1 MYKKVFSNVAGA
13 AADLA
18 ALGTRTTQWIPC
30 RGARAVMFHWR
41 ATNVNAPTVAAT
53 PMEGS
58 NLDPLVTAGA
68 GNGTTPGS
76 FGAMLPTTVHPLNV
90 GGGVVHTMVGV
101 GAFLNSRAVR
111 MSVGGHATL
120 IVTGLECVSA
130 TVIYDGDRDLTG
142 VNEVA
147 V

>member
-1 MYKKVFSNVAGA
+1 MYKKVFPNVAGA

-18 ALGTRTTQWIPC
+18 ALGTRTTQWVPC

-41 ATNVNAPTVAAT
+41 ATNGNAPTVAAT
-53 PMEGS
+53 PMDGS
-58 NLDPLVTAGA
+58 NLDPLVAGGT

-90 GGGVVHTMVGV
+90 GGGVVHTVVGV
-101 GAFLNSRAVR
+101 GAFINSRAVR
-111 MSVGGHATL
+111 MAIGGHATL
-120 IVTGLECVSA
+120 IVAGLECVSA
-130 TVIYDGDRDLTG
+130 TVIYDGDIDQTAVG
-142 VNEVA
+142 EVS

>member
-1 MYKKVFSNVAGA
+1 MYKKVFPNVAGA
-13 AADLA
+13 VADLA
-18 ALGTRTTQWIPC
+18 ATVTRTTQWIPC

-41 ATNVNAPTVAAT
+41 ATNGNAPVVAPT

-58 NLDPLVTAGA
+58 NLDPLVTGGT

-76 FGAMLPTTVHPLNV
+76 FGTMLPTTVHPLNV
-90 GGGVVHTMVGV
+90 GGGVVHTVVGV

-111 MSVGGHATL
+111 MSITGHATL
-120 IVTGLECVSA
+120 NITALECVSA
-130 TVIYDGDRDLTG
+130 TVIYDGDTDLTG
-142 VNEVA
+142 VGEVS